1 MIISIMQPTFMPWAG
16 YFHMIKNSDLFIF
29 LDDVQFNKRSWQQRN
44 KFLQLQNE
52 IYLTVPVNSKGK
64 FNQKINDVKIN
75 YEQEWKD
82 KHLKV
87 FEYNYKKHP
96 FFNEVFNLITTA
108 YNKDFNELY
117 KLNIFLIDLVKEYLS
132 IKVETKLSSQ
142 FNITSTKGDRII
154 DLLKANGAT
163 KYLSPNGSKDYLNEG
178 KIFKENNIELK
189 YLDYKCLPYR
199 QLNNKKF
206 ISHLSIMD
214 AIFNLGTETK
224 EVL

>member
-214 AIFNLGTETK
+214 AIFNLGTKTI